1 MLSFET
7 HPTGML
13 AEITPAK
20 VVQAARL
27 ASTGQTFD
35 LSHVLDEHIPAFP
48 GRTFRQSLVT
58 TAHQLNPRRSDAGPE
73 GWGENNLNWIT
84 EVVYATFQMGTHL
97 DGLNHLQMGQG
108 FYGGYTLGEIAE
120 EYGTNRLGMETVPQ
134 IVTRGVL
141 VNIAALHQVDRLD
154 KGQVITVADVEEA
167 LAAAGLGLERGDA
180 LLFHTGWGDY
190 WASDN
195 AAYLSGQPG
204 PGLELAHWM
213 VEQGV
218 VLSGCDTWSFGPVPF
233 ENPKRPFEVPQ
244 MLNVQHGMFVAE
256 NLHTAELAKGRLA
269 TEFLFVLSHAK
280 VRGATGAWVA
290 PLAIL

>member
-7 HPTGML
+7 RPIGML
-13 AEITPAK
+13 AEVTPAK
-20 VVQAARL
+20 VAQAAQL
-27 ASTGQTFD
+27 ARTGKTFD

-48 GRTFRQSLVT
+48 GRTFRQNLVT
-58 TAHQLNPRRSDAGPE
+58 SAHQLNRRRPDAGSE

-97 DGLNHLQMGQG
+97 DGLNHLQMGQH
-108 FYGGYTLGEIAE
+108 FYGGFTLAEIAE
-120 EYGTNRLGMETVPQ
+120 EYGTNQLGMETVPQ

-141 VNIAALHQVDRLD
+141 VNIAALHELDRLD
-154 KGQVITVADVEEA
+154 KGEVITVADVEEA
-167 LAAAGLGLERGDA
+167 LAAKDLRIERGDA
-180 LLFHTGWGDY
+180 LLFHTGWGNY
-190 WASDN
+190 WAKDN

-204 PGLELAHWM
+204 PGLELARWM

-218 VLSGCDTWSFGPVPF
+218 VLSGCDTWSFGPVPP

-244 MLNVQHGMFVAE
+244 MLNVQHGMFIVE
-256 NLHTAELAKGRLA
+256 NLDTAELAKGQLA
-269 TEFLFVLSHAK
+269 LEFMLILSHAR

-290 PLAIL
+290 PLAVI

>member
-1 MLSFET
+1 
-7 HPTGML
+7 ML

-20 VVQAARL
+20 VAQAARL
-27 ASTGQTFD
+27 VRRGDTYD
-35 LSHVLDEHIPAFP
+35 LSHPLDEHIPAFP

-58 TAHQLNPRRSDAGPE
+58 SAHQLNPRRPDAGPE

-97 DGLNHLQMGQG
+97 DGLNHLQMGQR
-108 FYGGYTLGEIAE
+108 FYGGYTLSEIAE
-120 EYGTNRLGMETVPQ
+120 EYGTNQLGMETVPQ

-141 VNIAALHQVDRLD
+141 VNIAALHGVDRLER
-154 KGQVITVADVEEA
+154 GQVITVADVE
-167 LAAAGLGLERGDA
+167 AAMASKGLQIECGDA
-180 LLFHTGWGDY
+180 LLFHTGWGGH

-204 PGLELAHWM
+204 PGLELASWM
-213 VEQGV
+213 ALHGV

-233 ENPKRPFEVPQ
+233 ENLKRPFEVPQ
-244 MLNVQHGMFVAE
+244 MLNVEHGVFIVE
-256 NLHTAELAKGRLA
+256 NLHTAELAKGNLA
-269 TEFLFVLSHAK
+269 TEFMLVLSHAK

-290 PLAIL
+290 PLAIV